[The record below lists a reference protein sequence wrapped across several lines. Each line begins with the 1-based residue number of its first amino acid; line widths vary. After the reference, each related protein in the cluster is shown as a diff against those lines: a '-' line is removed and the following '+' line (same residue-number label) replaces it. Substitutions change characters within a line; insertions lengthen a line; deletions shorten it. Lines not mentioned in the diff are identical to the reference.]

1 MQTEKKARLRAKLK
15 RILILGLSF
24 LKIGLF
30 TFGGG
35 YGMISLIRDEVVSHG
50 WITEEMLMNLIA
62 VSESTPGPIAVNVAT
77 FTGSSQ
83 AGVLGA
89 LCATIGVVLPSFV
102 IILIIAAILRN
113 LLKFAGVQAVLSGIR
128 PGIVGLV
135 LGTGLTM
142 FLSTV
147 LGFTSF
153 GQGFTFDWRA
163 LVILAVLAAALF
175 LFKKWRK
182 HEPSPIVLILL
193 AAVCGMGLYAI
204 PL

>member
-1 MQTEKKARLRAKLK
+1 MQTEKKARMRAKLK

-50 WITEEMLMNLIA
+50 WRTEEMLMNLIA

>member
-1 MQTEKKARLRAKLK
+1 MRR
-15 RILILGLSF
+15 
-24 LKIGLF
+24 
-30 TFGGG
+30 
-35 YGMISLIRDEVVSHG
+35 
-50 WITEEMLMNLIA
+50 
-62 VSESTPGPIAVNVAT
+62 
-77 FTGSSQ
+77 
-83 AGVLGA
+83 
-89 LCATIGVVLPSFV
+89 C
-102 IILIIAAILRN
+102 
-113 LLKFAGVQAVLSGIR
+113 AGVQAVLSGIR

-163 LVILAVLAAALF
+163 LVILAVLF